1 MGHNFPLNNWKD
13 DSNDGLAMFG
23 WKLRVKFAN
32 MRYFPSEHKHGLCV
46 EHVHF
51 SFGML
56 FRTNNSCFISSAG
69 INDFVLG
76 GLYMLTFRPYSCER
90 YTKVEWDFHRNSN
103 IYSANVVLNR
113 LSWCSW
119 CSQASFKS
127 NAEHFGISFSLTL
140 ITLFLSRDALLPR
153 VLPIPL
159 HPIFFSRLF
168 RNCSKNLSHTM
179 INRKIKQRELLLR
192 KPLTVSEESLHIF
205 PSYHYK
211 TTWHVICYVTRIP
224 KCHHSKVAVRFLLI
238 PKQHF

>member
-1 MGHNFPLNNWKD
+1 MDCVLNTCIFHLVCY
-13 DSNDGLAMFG
+13 SAQTT
-23 WKLRVKFAN
+23 
-32 MRYFPSEHKHGLCV
+32 
-46 EHVHF
+46 HV
-51 SFGML
+51 SFQAPVLMTL
-56 FRTNNSCFISSAG
+56 FCMSP
-69 INDFVLG
+69 VLNHLSTTG
-76 GLYMLTFRPYSCER
+76 GLYMLTFRPYSCKR

-127 NAEHFGISFSLTL
+127 NAEHFDISFSLTL
-140 ITLFLSRDALLPR
+140 IALFLSREALLPR
-153 VLPIPL
+153 VLPIPP

-192 KPLTVSEESLHIF
+192 KLLTVSEESLHIF

>member
-1 MGHNFPLNNWKD
+1 MDCVLNTCIFHLVCY
-13 DSNDGLAMFG
+13 SAQTT
-23 WKLRVKFAN
+23 
-32 MRYFPSEHKHGLCV
+32 
-46 EHVHF
+46 HV
-51 SFGML
+51 SFQAPVLMTL
-56 FRTNNSCFISSAG
+56 FCMSP
-69 INDFVLG
+69 VLNHLSTTG

-103 IYSANVVLNR
+103 IYS
-113 LSWCSW
+113 
-119 CSQASFKS
+119 SQASFKS

-140 ITLFLSRDALLPR
+140 IALFLSRDALLPR

-211 TTWHVICYVTRIP
+211 TT
-224 KCHHSKVAVRFLLI
+224 
-238 PKQHF
+238 